1 MNFDQIIKNLV
12 CAKQSTL
19 ISITK
24 TNFIMLLSE
33 INAVSSENPTKATSL
48 LYGSTTDFCIVK
60 ADCAYSKLHVV
71 TS

>member
-1 MNFDQIIKNLV
+1 
-12 CAKQSTL
+12 
-19 ISITK
+19 
-24 TNFIMLLSE
+24 MLLSE